1 MLSLLTSDL
10 LAALTWDP
18 NIKGGLYVVI
28 SFVVLCG
35 SPYLLLAT
43 NSGARLGF
51 LLAGAGLFGFMLIIG
66 VVWWVYGIGPKGRT
80 PTWKPQTTVTGE
92 PAQVASGPLAGFP
105 DDWRKLEL
113 TDKKVADAQPVVD
126 GVLTGG
132 EEGDGLFGGAS
143 EYEVVGAY
151 GRGGET
157 YGPLGLDFRPFNL
170 FHKANYLTI
179 QVAPVAE
186 EDHAAEG
193 EAPPAPPEDHAA
205 EGGESPSAPVHAP
218 AAQTVSV
225 VLLRDL
231 GSLRLNPAIAT
242 VASAL
247 IFGLFVNQLHVRDKE
262 AMAKA
267 KAAADTPASV

>member
-1 MLSLLTSDL
+1 MLSLLSSDL
-10 LAALTWDP
+10 LAALSWDP

-28 SFVVLCG
+28 AFVVLCG

-92 PAQVASGPLAGFP
+92 PAQVTAGPLAAFP
-105 DDWRKLEL
+105 EGWHKLEL
-113 TDKKVADAQPVVD
+113 TDKKVADAQPVID

-132 EEGDGLFGGAS
+132 EEGGGLFEASS

-151 GRGGET
+151 GKGGES

-193 EAPPAPPEDHAA
+193 EAPPAPPEDQAA
-205 EGGESPSAPVHAP
+205 EGGASPSEP
-218 AAQTVSV
+218 AHNVQPVSV

-242 VASAL
+242 IASAL

-267 KAAADTPASV
+267 AAAGSPVTTS